1 MGVINISMAKVKI
14 ITYLKEKE
22 LSEIQVR
29 SIIEKLNL
37 NPEELLSDDIKE
49 KIDIEVEIYK
59 KPQKKLVI
67 KRKIIKKTSAKI
79 EEPQEYETEIK
90 TQEIIEETPIT
101 NEVTLKDK
109 LESEEVDDISLK
121 EKEIEA
127 LFEKTSAKKETESEA
142 SETRMEKASE
152 KHKKSE
158 EKEKKEEKKKK
169 EGKVEQKD
177 EKISLAKEE
186 KESESKKK
194 EETKVT
200 LKYEHKHKEADKKV
214 EKRETAET
222 EKVTTYSLNK
232 KYTYTPSSST
242 QKSDSTKTESEH
254 HKKRIFIKKSTQKET
269 SESKQNRGFGQQK
282 LNSFAKSFKQAPVAQ
297 IKPTENSY
305 QKNKKKVYEF
315 EYESEDRDEL
325 HNKLTQNIKKKK
337 ETEFAIPQEVEIPES
352 ITVADL
358 AKKMNIKAN
367 VLIQKLFEIG
377 NTVTINQVLDAD
389 TAEILLSYFNCKVK
403 RTSILDSVKI
413 PEQVGLQPILKK
425 RPPIVTVLGHVD
437 HGKTTLL
444 DKIRKTNVADGE
456 AGGITQRIGAYK
468 VKVKGEEIVFIDTPG
483 HEAFTSMRARGASVT
498 DIAILVVAADDGVM
512 PQTIEALNH
521 AKAAKVPII
530 VAINKCD
537 KPGAKI
543 EKIKTDLANLD
554 LLPQEW
560 GGDTIYVQISA
571 LKGTGIDELLDSI
584 LFIAELLDLKSD
596 YNPKKWAE
604 GVILES
610 RLDKGRGIVATV
622 LVRNGILKERD
633 VFIAG
638 NYEGK
643 VRSMTDENGK
653 KLTQA
658 MPSTPV
664 EVIGFEQ
671 LPEAGSIFNVVDSEK
686 TAKEIARKRREIE
699 ILEKQKESAVNLT
712 NILSKIDKGEV
723 GQLNIIIKADVQG
736 MAEALKSS
744 CEKLSIQK
752 INVNVIHASV
762 GAITESDVN
771 LAVTSKSI
779 IVGFNTKPTKEAQLL
794 AEREGI
800 EIRRYSIIYD
810 VIEDIKNAITGLA
823 APKIR
828 EETIGEVEIRQVFKI
843 PSVGTVGGGY
853 VTKGVIT
860 KDALCRVFRDNVVIH
875 NGKIASLYHFQNPV
889 KEVKQG
895 LECGLTIEKFSDI
908 KEGDILEIYK
918 NVEEKVNFE
927 DLVAQDIEQKSDK
940 SKN

>member
-1 MGVINISMAKVKI
+1 MKRIKI
-14 ITYLKEKE
+14 ITFLREKE
-22 LSEIQVR
+22 LTDIQIK
-29 SIIEKLNL
+29 SIIEKLNV
-37 NPEELLSDDIKE
+37 NPEELLNEEIQNRIEKE
-49 KIDIEVEIYK
+49 IEIYK

-67 KRKIIKKTSAKI
+67 KRKIIKKVATKAEGQSVSD
-79 EEPQEYETEIK
+79 EETE
-90 TQEIIEETPIT
+90 ELPETPEVATISKKVET
-101 NEVTLKDK
+101 VNEQ
-109 LESEEVDDISLK
+109 
-121 EKEIEA
+121 A
-127 LFEKTSAKKETESEA
+127 
-142 SETRMEKASE
+142 
-152 KHKKSE
+152 
-158 EKEKKEEKKKK
+158 KKEEKIKEEKVSEKPKEHKK
-169 EGKVEQKD
+169 EVEKAA
-177 EKISLAKEE
+177 AKEE
-186 KESESKKK
+186 EIKEEIEEEEKLPKKEKSSKEKLEAVTKK
-194 EETKVT
+194 AKVKEKEEEKVEEKKTQKVLAEEKERVEKEKLEETKIEE
-200 LKYEHKHKEADKKV
+200 KKHEVKPKS
-214 EKRETAET
+214 ET
-222 EKVTTYSLNK
+222 EKTTTSYSYNK
-232 KYTYTPSSST
+232 KYTYTPSSTS
-242 QKSDSTKTESEH
+242 QKTESEH
-254 HKKRIFIKKSTQKET
+254 HKKRIFIKKPTVKETTPTQKT
-269 SESKQNRGFGQQK
+269 GSFGQQK
-282 LNSFAKSFKQAPVAQ
+282 KFNYTKSFKSAPAMQ
-297 IKPTENSY
+297 IQPEVSNY
-305 QKNKKKVYEF
+305 QNKKKKTDEF
-315 EYESEDRDEL
+315 EYENLDKDEL
-325 HNKLTQNIKKKK
+325 HNKLTHTIRKKR
-337 ETEFAIPQEVEIPES
+337 ETEFAIPEEIEIPDS
-352 ITVADL
+352 ITVSDL

-403 RTSILDSVKI
+403 RTSIMDSIKI
-413 PEQVGLQPILKK
+413 PEQTGIEPIMKK

-444 DKIRKTNVADGE
+444 DKIRKTNVAEGE
-456 AGGITQRIGAYK
+456 VGGITQRIGAYK

-498 DIAILVVAADDGVM
+498 DIAILIVAADDGVM

-584 LFIAELLDLKSD
+584 LLIADLLDLKAD

-622 LVRNGILKERD
+622 LVKNGVLKERD

-643 VRSMTDENGK
+643 VRSMLDENGK
-653 KLTQA
+653 KLTVA
-658 MPSTPV
+658 YPSTPV

-699 ILEKQKESAVNLT
+699 IIEKQKESNVNLA
-712 NILSKIDKGEV
+712 NILSKINKGEV

-736 MAEALKSS
+736 MAEALKAS
-744 CEKLSIQK
+744 CEKLSVQK
-752 INVNVIHASV
+752 INVNVIHFSV
-762 GAITESDVN
+762 GAITESDIN
-771 LAVTSKSI
+771 LAITSKA
-779 IVGFNTKPTKEAQLL
+779 IVIGFNTKPTKEAQLI
-794 AEREGI
+794 AEREGV
-800 EIRRYSIIYD
+800 EIRRYNIIYD
-810 VIEDIKNAITGLA
+810 VIEDIKNSITGLA

-828 EETIGEVEIRQVFKI
+828 EEVIGEAEIRQIFKI
-843 PSVGTVGGGY
+843 PSIGTVGGGF
-853 VTKGVIT
+853 VSKGVIT
-860 KDALCRVFRDNVVIH
+860 KDSLCRVYRDNVVIFT
-875 NGKIASLYHFQNPV
+875 GKIASLYHFQNPV
-889 KEVKQG
+889 REVKQG
-895 LECGLTIEKFSDI
+895 LECGLTIEKFNDL
-908 KEGDILEIYK
+908 KEGDILELYR

-927 DLVAQDIEQKSDK
+927 ELVAMDTKEKEDAKNEQE
-940 SKN
+940 SKE

>member
-1 MGVINISMAKVKI
+1 MKKIKIN
-14 ITYLKEKE
+14 TYLREKE
-22 LSEIQVR
+22 LTDIQIK
-29 SIIEKLNL
+29 SIIEKLNV
-37 NPEELLSDDIKE
+37 NPEELLSTDIQE
-49 KIDIEVEIYK
+49 KIDKEIEVYK

-67 KRKIIKKTSAKI
+67 KRKIIKKTSLKTEEQTASFENEEELVETPVKKETLVPDSEVVLSKNIEVKEEVKFEKVEVKAERPKIKKEKEKI
-79 EEPQEYETEIK
+79 EEEKAE
-90 TQEIIEETPIT
+90 
-101 NEVTLKDK
+101 EVTLV
-109 LESEEVDDISLK
+109 EEKVKKHPHK
-121 EKEIEA
+121 E
-127 LFEKTSAKKETESEA
+127 
-142 SETRMEKASE
+142 
-152 KHKKSE
+152 KSE
-158 EKEKKEEKKKK
+158 ELKTEEVTLEAKEK
-169 EGKVEQKD
+169 
-177 EKISLAKEE
+177 I
-186 KESESKKK
+186 
-194 EETKVT
+194 
-200 LKYEHKHKEADKKV
+200 LKQ
-214 EKRETAET
+214 T
-222 EKVTTYSLNK
+222 EKQIPTKEITTSSEPEKTTTSFSYNK
-232 KYTYTPSSST
+232 KYTYTPSSTAS
-242 QKSDSTKTESEH
+242 KTETEH
-254 HKKRIFIKKSTQKET
+254 HKKRIYIKKPVTKEDT
-269 SESKQNRGFGQQK
+269 TTKKTGSYGQQRQFNYNK
-282 LNSFAKSFKQAPVAQ
+282 TFKTTPVMQ
-297 IKPTENSY
+297 IKPEVSNY
-305 QKNKKKVYEF
+305 QNKKKKTGEI
-315 EYESEDRDEL
+315 EYETLEKDEL
-325 HNKLTQNIKKKK
+325 HNKLTHTIRKKK
-337 ETEFAIPQEVEIPES
+337 ETEFAIPEEIEIPES
-352 ITVADL
+352 ITVSDL

-403 RTSILDSVKI
+403 RTSIMDSIKI
-413 PEQVGLQPILKK
+413 PIQADIEPMLKK

-456 AGGITQRIGAYK
+456 VGGITQRIGAYK

-498 DIAILVVAADDGVM
+498 DIAILIVAADDGVM

-543 EKIKTDLANLD
+543 EKIKTDLSNLD

-584 LFIAELLDLKSD
+584 LLIAELLDLKAD

-610 RLDKGRGIVATV
+610 RLDKGRGIIATV
-622 LVRNGILKERD
+622 LVKNGVLKERD

-653 KLTQA
+653 KLTIA
-658 MPSTPV
+658 YPSTPV

-671 LPEAGSIFNVVDSEK
+671 LPDAGSIFSVVDSEK

-699 ILEKQKESAVNLT
+699 ILEKQKESNINLA
-712 NILSKIDKGEV
+712 NILSKINKGEV

-736 MAEALKSS
+736 MAEALKAS
-744 CEKLSIQK
+744 CEKLSVQK
-752 INVNVIHASV
+752 INVNVIHFSV
-762 GAITESDVN
+762 GAITESDIN
-771 LAVTSKSI
+771 LAITSKAI
-779 IVGFNTKPTKEAQLL
+779 IIGFNTKPTKEAQLI
-794 AEREGI
+794 AEREGV
-800 EIRRYSIIYD
+800 EIRRYNIIYD
-810 VIEDIKNAITGLA
+810 VIEDIKNSISGLA

-828 EETIGEVEIRQVFKI
+828 EEVIGEVEIRQIFKI
-843 PSVGTVGGGY
+843 PSIGVVGGGF

-860 KDALCRVFRDNVVIH
+860 KDSLCRVYRENVVIFT
-875 NGKIASLYHFQNPV
+875 GKISTLYHFQNPV
-889 KEVKQG
+889 REVKQG
-895 LECGLTIEKFSDI
+895 LECGLTIEKFNDLN
-908 KEGDILEIYK
+908 EGDILELYK

-927 DLVAQDIEQKSDK
+927 ELVAMDNKEKEDAKKESE
-940 SKN
+940 SKG

>member
-1 MGVINISMAKVKI
+1 MKKIKIN
-14 ITYLKEKE
+14 TYLREKE
-22 LSEIQVR
+22 LTDIQIK
-29 SIIEKLNL
+29 SIIEKLNV
-37 NPEELLSDDIKE
+37 NPEELLSTEIQE
-49 KIDIEVEIYK
+49 KIDKEIEVYK

-67 KRKIIKKTSAKI
+67 KRKIIKKTSLKTEEQTASFENEEELVETPVKKETLVPDSEVVLSKNIEVKEEVKFEKVEVKAERPKIKKEKEKI
-79 EEPQEYETEIK
+79 EEEKAE
-90 TQEIIEETPIT
+90 
-101 NEVTLKDK
+101 EVTLV
-109 LESEEVDDISLK
+109 EEKVKKHPHK
-121 EKEIEA
+121 E
-127 LFEKTSAKKETESEA
+127 
-142 SETRMEKASE
+142 
-152 KHKKSE
+152 KSE
-158 EKEKKEEKKKK
+158 ELKTEEVTLETKEK
-169 EGKVEQKD
+169 
-177 EKISLAKEE
+177 I
-186 KESESKKK
+186 
-194 EETKVT
+194 
-200 LKYEHKHKEADKKV
+200 LKQ
-214 EKRETAET
+214 T
-222 EKVTTYSLNK
+222 EKQIPTKEITTSSEPEKTTTSFSYNK
-232 KYTYTPSSST
+232 KYTYTPSSTAS
-242 QKSDSTKTESEH
+242 KTETEH
-254 HKKRIFIKKSTQKET
+254 HKKRIYIKKPVTKEDT
-269 SESKQNRGFGQQK
+269 TTKKTGPYGQQRQFNYNK
-282 LNSFAKSFKQAPVAQ
+282 TFKTTPVMQ
-297 IKPTENSY
+297 IKPEVSNY
-305 QKNKKKVYEF
+305 QNKKKKTGEI
-315 EYESEDRDEL
+315 EYETLEKDEL
-325 HNKLTQNIKKKK
+325 HNKLTHTIRKKK
-337 ETEFAIPQEVEIPES
+337 ETEFAIPEEIEIPES
-352 ITVADL
+352 ITVSDL

-403 RTSILDSVKI
+403 RTSIMDSIKI
-413 PEQVGLQPILKK
+413 PIQADIEPMLKK

-456 AGGITQRIGAYK
+456 VGGITQRIGAYK

-498 DIAILVVAADDGVM
+498 DIAILIVAADDGVM

-543 EKIKTDLANLD
+543 EKIKTDLSNLD

-584 LFIAELLDLKSD
+584 LLIAELLDLKAD

-610 RLDKGRGIVATV
+610 RLDKGRGIIATV
-622 LVRNGILKERD
+622 LVKNGVLKERD

-653 KLTQA
+653 KLTIA
-658 MPSTPV
+658 YPSTPV

-671 LPEAGSIFNVVDSEK
+671 LPDAGSIFSVVDSEK

-699 ILEKQKESAVNLT
+699 ILEKQKESNINLA
-712 NILSKIDKGEV
+712 NILSKINKGEV

-736 MAEALKSS
+736 MAEALKAS
-744 CEKLSIQK
+744 CEKLSVQK
-752 INVNVIHASV
+752 INVNVIHFSV
-762 GAITESDVN
+762 GAITESDIN
-771 LAVTSKSI
+771 LAITSKAI
-779 IVGFNTKPTKEAQLL
+779 IIGFNTKPTKEAQLI
-794 AEREGI
+794 AEREGV
-800 EIRRYSIIYD
+800 EIRRYNIIYD
-810 VIEDIKNAITGLA
+810 VIEDIKNSISGLA

-828 EETIGEVEIRQVFKI
+828 EEVIGEVEIRQIFKI
-843 PSVGTVGGGY
+843 PSIGVVGGGF

-860 KDALCRVFRDNVVIH
+860 KDSLCRVYRENVVIFT
-875 NGKIASLYHFQNPV
+875 GKISTLYHFQNPV
-889 KEVKQG
+889 REVKQG
-895 LECGLTIEKFSDI
+895 LECGLTIEKFNDLN
-908 KEGDILEIYK
+908 EGDILELYK

-927 DLVAQDIEQKSDK
+927 ELVAMDNKEKEDAKKESE
-940 SKN
+940 SKG

>member
-1 MGVINISMAKVKI
+1 MKKIKIN
-14 ITYLKEKE
+14 TYLREKE
-22 LSEIQVR
+22 LTDIQIK
-29 SIIEKLNL
+29 SIIEKLNV
-37 NPEELLSDDIKE
+37 NPEELLSTDIQE
-49 KIDIEVEIYK
+49 KIDKEIEVYK

-67 KRKIIKKTSAKI
+67 KRKIIKKTSLKTEEQTASFENEEELVETPVKKETLVPDSEVVLSKNIEAKEEVKFEKVEVKAERPKIKKEKEKI
-79 EEPQEYETEIK
+79 EEEKAE
-90 TQEIIEETPIT
+90 
-101 NEVTLKDK
+101 EVTLV
-109 LESEEVDDISLK
+109 EEKVKKHPHK
-121 EKEIEA
+121 E
-127 LFEKTSAKKETESEA
+127 
-142 SETRMEKASE
+142 
-152 KHKKSE
+152 KSE
-158 EKEKKEEKKKK
+158 ELKTEEVTLETKEK
-169 EGKVEQKD
+169 
-177 EKISLAKEE
+177 I
-186 KESESKKK
+186 
-194 EETKVT
+194 
-200 LKYEHKHKEADKKV
+200 LKQ
-214 EKRETAET
+214 T
-222 EKVTTYSLNK
+222 EKQIPTKEITTSSEPEKTTTSFSYNK
-232 KYTYTPSSST
+232 KYTYTPSSTAS
-242 QKSDSTKTESEH
+242 KTETEH
-254 HKKRIFIKKSTQKET
+254 HKKRIYIKKPVTKEDT
-269 SESKQNRGFGQQK
+269 TTKKTGPYGQQRQFNYNK
-282 LNSFAKSFKQAPVAQ
+282 TFKTTPVMQ
-297 IKPTENSY
+297 IKPEVSNY
-305 QKNKKKVYEF
+305 QNKKKKTGEI
-315 EYESEDRDEL
+315 EYETLEKDEL
-325 HNKLTQNIKKKK
+325 HNKLTHTIRKKK
-337 ETEFAIPQEVEIPES
+337 ETEFAIPEEIEIPES
-352 ITVADL
+352 ITVSDL

-403 RTSILDSVKI
+403 RTSIMDSIKI
-413 PEQVGLQPILKK
+413 PIQADIEPMLKK

-456 AGGITQRIGAYK
+456 VGGITQRIGAYK

-498 DIAILVVAADDGVM
+498 DIAILIVAADDGVM

-543 EKIKTDLANLD
+543 EKIKTDLSNLD

-560 GGDTIYVQISA
+560 GGETIYVQISA

-584 LFIAELLDLKSD
+584 LLIAELLDLKAD

-610 RLDKGRGIVATV
+610 RLDKGRGIIATV
-622 LVRNGILKERD
+622 LVKNGVLKERD

-653 KLTQA
+653 KLTIA
-658 MPSTPV
+658 YPSTPV

-671 LPEAGSIFNVVDSEK
+671 LPDAGSIFSVVDSEK

-699 ILEKQKESAVNLT
+699 ILEKQKESNINLA
-712 NILSKIDKGEV
+712 NILSKINKGEV

-736 MAEALKSS
+736 MAEALKAS
-744 CEKLSIQK
+744 CEKLSVQK
-752 INVNVIHASV
+752 INVNVIHFSV
-762 GAITESDVN
+762 GAITESDIN
-771 LAVTSKSI
+771 LAITSKAI
-779 IVGFNTKPTKEAQLL
+779 IIGFNTKPTKEAQLI
-794 AEREGI
+794 AEREGV
-800 EIRRYSIIYD
+800 EIRRYNIIYN
-810 VIEDIKNAITGLA
+810 VIEDIKNSISGLA

-828 EETIGEVEIRQVFKI
+828 EEVIGEVEIRQIFKI
-843 PSVGTVGGGY
+843 PSIGVVGGGF

-860 KDALCRVFRDNVVIH
+860 KDSLCRVYRENVVIFT
-875 NGKIASLYHFQNPV
+875 GKISTLYHFQNPV

-895 LECGLTIEKFSDI
+895 LECGLTIEKFNDLN
-908 KEGDILEIYK
+908 EGDILELYK

-927 DLVAQDIEQKSDK
+927 ELVAMDNKEKEDAKKESE
-940 SKN
+940 SKG

>member
-1 MGVINISMAKVKI
+1 MKKIKIN
-14 ITYLKEKE
+14 TYLREKE
-22 LSEIQVR
+22 LTDIQIK
-29 SIIEKLNL
+29 SIIEKLNV
-37 NPEELLSDDIKE
+37 NPEELLSTEIQE
-49 KIDIEVEIYK
+49 KIDKEIEVYK

-67 KRKIIKKTSAKI
+67 KRKIIKKTSLKTEEQTASFENEEELVETPVKKETLVPDSEVVLSKNIEAKEEVKFEKVEVKAERPKIKKEKEKI
-79 EEPQEYETEIK
+79 EEEKAEEVTLVEEKVKKHPHKEKSEEIK
-90 TQEIIEETPIT
+90 TEED
-101 NEVTLKDK
+101 TL
-109 LESEEVDDISLK
+109 ETK
-121 EKEIEA
+121 EKILKQTEKQIPTKEITTSSEP
-127 LFEKTSAKKETESEA
+127 EKT
-142 SETRMEKASE
+142 
-152 KHKKSE
+152 
-158 EKEKKEEKKKK
+158 
-169 EGKVEQKD
+169 
-177 EKISLAKEE
+177 
-186 KESESKKK
+186 
-194 EETKVT
+194 
-200 LKYEHKHKEADKKV
+200 
-214 EKRETAET
+214 
-222 EKVTTYSLNK
+222 TTSFSYNK
-232 KYTYTPSSST
+232 KYTYTPSSTAS
-242 QKSDSTKTESEH
+242 KTETEH
-254 HKKRIFIKKSTQKET
+254 HKKRIYIKKPVTKEDT
-269 SESKQNRGFGQQK
+269 TTKKTGPYGQQRQFNYNK
-282 LNSFAKSFKQAPVAQ
+282 TFKTTPVMQ
-297 IKPTENSY
+297 IKPEVSNY
-305 QKNKKKVYEF
+305 QNKKKKTGEI
-315 EYESEDRDEL
+315 EYETLEKDEL
-325 HNKLTQNIKKKK
+325 HNKLTHTIRKKK
-337 ETEFAIPQEVEIPES
+337 ETEFAIPEEIEIPES
-352 ITVADL
+352 ITVSDL

-403 RTSILDSVKI
+403 RTSIMDSIKI
-413 PEQVGLQPILKK
+413 PIQADIEPMLKK

-456 AGGITQRIGAYK
+456 VGGITQRIGAYK

-498 DIAILVVAADDGVM
+498 DIAILIVAADDGVM

-543 EKIKTDLANLD
+543 EKIKTDLSNLD

-584 LFIAELLDLKSD
+584 LLIAELLDLKAD

-610 RLDKGRGIVATV
+610 RLDKGRGIIATV
-622 LVRNGILKERD
+622 LVKNGVLKERD

-653 KLTQA
+653 KLTIA
-658 MPSTPV
+658 YPSTPV

-671 LPEAGSIFNVVDSEK
+671 LPDAGSIFSVVDSEK

-699 ILEKQKESAVNLT
+699 ILEKQKESNINLA
-712 NILSKIDKGEV
+712 NILSKINKGEV

-736 MAEALKSS
+736 MAEALKAS
-744 CEKLSIQK
+744 CEKLSVQK
-752 INVNVIHASV
+752 INVNVIHFSV
-762 GAITESDVN
+762 GAITESDIN
-771 LAVTSKSI
+771 LAITSKAI
-779 IVGFNTKPTKEAQLL
+779 IIGFNTKPTKEAQLI
-794 AEREGI
+794 AEREGV
-800 EIRRYSIIYD
+800 EIRRYNIIYD
-810 VIEDIKNAITGLA
+810 VIEDIKNSISGLA

-828 EETIGEVEIRQVFKI
+828 EEVIGEVEIRQIFKI
-843 PSVGTVGGGY
+843 PSIGVVGGGF

-860 KDALCRVFRDNVVIH
+860 KDSLCRVYRENVVIFT
-875 NGKIASLYHFQNPV
+875 GKISTLYHFQNPV
-889 KEVKQG
+889 REVKQG
-895 LECGLTIEKFSDI
+895 LECGLTIEKFNDLN
-908 KEGDILEIYK
+908 EGDILELYK

-927 DLVAQDIEQKSDK
+927 ELVAMDNKEKEDAKKESE
-940 SKN
+940 SKG